1 MRWIMPVDAWQVL
14 SVLLVPIGYV
24 IQDVVADPMT
34 VEVVLHPKNKGR
46 AFDEGSKR
54 LMKTTPTNQVRVRN
68 ISSRHLEG

>member
-34 VEVVLHPKNKGR
+34 VEVVPHPNK
-46 AFDEGSKR
+46 
-54 LMKTTPTNQVRVRN
+54 
-68 ISSRHLEG
+68 